1 MFKSNLQIA
10 TQQFSCIFFL
20 GGGGFNRKVKFDDY
34 KEVRY
39 TLLKQFAGL
48 VNITVKLKF
57 GKLRSQNKIGKK
69 PTCMCFYC
77 F

>member
-1 MFKSNLQIA
+1 MFMY
-10 TQQFSCIFFL
+10 FFL
-20 GGGGFNRKVKFDDY
+20 GGWDFDRKVKFDDY

>member
-1 MFKSNLQIA
+1 MYF
-10 TQQFSCIFFL
+10 FFL

-69 PTCMCFYC
+69 PSCMCFYC